1 MPSSTSPPGAA
12 LAVPASVPASGTGRT
27 QLPILA
33 PTDDAIPEPLPPAP
47 TGPVHAQF
55 LAPATARTETDDGI
69 RFADIPT
76 PSPLPASAKSGATF
90 SEPQRTGAAG
100 PGSPSMARPAMPRA
114 LTPNEAELAR
124 GFADQRTPTG
134 AGFGAGPGEHRTPTE
149 PGADLEISRVST
161 DNAAAAE
168 AAFKRGE
175 LAMKRDQPRE
185 AILEFKAACDLDP
198 TDIDYSGVLAW
209 ARFCAAGDK
218 PAVAGET
225 RKLLERAV
233 FKSKRPERARFLL
246 GRVERMLGRDKE
258 ALRHFQ
264 EVLELKPNH
273 AEAASEVRAIEARHA
288 AAKGGGL
295 FGRKR

>member
-1 MPSSTSPPGAA
+1 
-12 LAVPASVPASGTGRT
+12 VR
-27 QLPILA
+27 A
-33 PTDDAIPEPLPPAP
+33 P
-47 TGPVHAQF
+47 F

-76 PSPLPASAKSGATF
+76 PSPLPAAAKSGATF

-100 PGSPSMARPAMPRA
+100 PGAPSASRPAMPRA

-124 GFADQRTPTG
+124 GFPDQHTPTG

-149 PGADLEISRVST
+149 PGAGPESSRVST
-161 DNAAAAE
+161 DNAVAAE

-185 AILEFKAACDLDP
+185 AILEFKTACDLDP
-198 TDIDYSGVLAW
+198 TDADYSGVLAW

-225 RKLLERAV
+225 RKLLERAASR
-233 FKSKRPERARFLL
+233 SKRPERAGFLL

-264 EVLELKPNH
+264 EVLALKPNH
-273 AEAASEVRAIEARHA
+273 AEAASEVRAIEARQA
-288 AAKGGGL
+288 AAKGGGGL